1 MLIAIWKER
10 GRELIRHRLVKNT
23 MALLFMQATAYIAPF
38 LVLPY
43 LSRVLSKQHFGL
55 IAFAMSFNWY
65 FITLVEYGF
74 NLTATRR
81 IALHQDEP
89 EKISKIFSSVMA
101 AKTFLTVLGFVIM
114 LSVVLLTPKLRP
126 NLTLFC
132 ICYLAVLGELLFP
145 LWLFQGLQKM
155 ENLLWR
161 DLLAKMT
168 SLALVFTF
176 VHQDGDYLWAA
187 GFQAGAMAL
196 SGVVGI
202 ITVPFLTP
210 ARFVP
215 PSVEEAFTA
224 LKEGWPVFL
233 SMAAIAIQSASNTFI
248 LGLRSGPEDV
258 AVFSVAYRLVVAF
271 RTLTQPVVQAVY
283 PHISHMAFGSRESAI
298 AFLRKYA
305 LLLAAPFF
313 VASVVL
319 FVGAAPIIRIVFSA
333 KYLPAV
339 PLLRIMAFGV
349 FLLAIQHVYST
360 FYMLAFGYEKQWSR
374 LILQGTAV
382 NFAVLIPLMYIICPA
397 EAVSITLLVLDI
409 FVAVASY
416 LFYRRTASP
425 IPQVVAA
432 QSVH

>member
-1 MLIAIWKER
+1 LLNAVWKER
-10 GRELIRHRLVKNT
+10 GRTLFRNRLVKNT
-23 MALLFMQATAYIAPF
+23 VALMFMQVTSYIAPF
-38 LVLPY
+38 LVQPY
-43 LSRVLSKQHFGL
+43 LSRVLSKEHYGL

-65 FITLVEYGF
+65 FMTLVEYGF

-89 EKISKIFSSVMA
+89 EKVSKIFSSVMA
-101 AKTFLTVLGFVIM
+101 AKTFLTILGFVIM
-114 LSVVLLTPKLRP
+114 LSVVLVTPKLRP

-132 ICYLAVLGELLFP
+132 LCYLAVLGELLFP

-168 SLALVFTF
+168 TLAMVFMF
-176 VHQDGDYLWAA
+176 VHRDSDYLWAA
-187 GFQAGAMAL
+187 GFQAGSMAL

-210 ARFVP
+210 ARFVL
-215 PSVEEAFTA
+215 PSWEEAFTA

-248 LGLRSGPEDV
+248 LGLRSGPVDV
-258 AVFSVAYRLVVAF
+258 AVFSVANRLVIAV
-271 RTLTQPVVQAVY
+271 RTLTQPVVQAIY

-298 AFLRKYA
+298 AFLRKYT
-305 LLLAAPFF
+305 LILAAPFLL
-313 VASVVL
+313 ASVVL
-319 FVGAAPIIRIVFSA
+319 FAGAAPIIRIVFGA
-333 KYLPAV
+333 QYLDAV

-349 FLLAIQHVYST
+349 FLLALQHVYST
-360 FYMLAFGYEKQWSR
+360 FYMLAFGYEKQWSK

-382 NFAVLIPLMYIICPA
+382 NFGVLIPLLFLIWPP
-397 EAVSITLLVLDI
+397 EAVSVTQLVLDI

-416 LFYRRTASP
+416 LFYRRTATTAP
-425 IPQVVAA
+425 PVIAA

>member
-1 MLIAIWKER
+1 LLNAVWKER
-10 GRELIRHRLVKNT
+10 GRTLFRNRLVKNT
-23 MALLFMQATAYIAPF
+23 VALMFMQVTSYIAPF
-38 LVLPY
+38 LVQPY
-43 LSRVLSKQHFGL
+43 LSRVLSKEHYGL

-65 FITLVEYGF
+65 FMTLVEYGF

-89 EKISKIFSSVMA
+89 EKVSKIFSSVMA
-101 AKTFLTVLGFVIM
+101 AKTFLTILGFVIM
-114 LSVVLLTPKLRP
+114 LSVVLVTPKLRP

-132 ICYLAVLGELLFP
+132 LCYLAVLGELLFP

-168 SLALVFTF
+168 TLAMVFMF
-176 VHQDGDYLWAA
+176 VHRDSDYLWAA
-187 GFQAGAMAL
+187 GFQAGSMAL

-210 ARFVP
+210 ARFVL
-215 PSVEEAFTA
+215 PSWEEAFTA

-248 LGLRSGPEDV
+248 LGLRSGPVDV
-258 AVFSVAYRLVVAF
+258 AVFSVANRLVIAV
-271 RTLTQPVVQAVY
+271 RTLTQPVVQAIY

-298 AFLRKYA
+298 AFLRKYT
-305 LLLAAPFF
+305 LILAAPFLL
-313 VASVVL
+313 ASVVL
-319 FVGAAPIIRIVFSA
+319 FAGAAPIIRIVFGA
-333 KYLPAV
+333 QYLDAV

-349 FLLAIQHVYST
+349 FLLALQHVYST
-360 FYMLAFGYEKQWSR
+360 FYMLAFGYEKQWSK

-382 NFAVLIPLMYIICPA
+382 NFGVLIPLLFLIWPP
-397 EAVSITLLVLDI
+397 EAVSVTQLVLDI

-416 LFYRRTASP
+416 LFYRRTATTA
-425 IPQVVAA
+425 PQVIAA